1 VSAWIYGTDV
11 PPHLRRIAEAA
22 EARLSDAAPG
32 VGVAVGADD
41 PTVAA
46 RLPAGPRVVVPALA
60 GRRSTPVARALL
72 AGAAASLLIDPCEAA
87 ALRGAVHDPVVV
99 AGVPAQGGRRGRGA
113 LTPGTRGERLLA
125 RWRAMDGGPPAEGP
139 GVTWVSGPASLA
151 EAAEGWARGDAV
163 VLLPGAPRH
172 AMLRA
177 GGALVARS
185 SLEAIEATRLLLA
198 ARPLAHELARR
209 GRGQLARLDPMEV
222 VIARFAEALALAE
235 GA

>member
-1 VSAWIYGTDV
+1 VSSWVYGADV
-11 PPHLRRIAEAA
+11 PAHLRRVAEAA
-22 EARLSDAAPG
+22 EARLSAAAPG
-32 VGVAVGADD
+32 VAVAVGADD

-46 RLPAGPRVVVPALA
+46 RLPPGPRVVVPALA
-60 GRRSTPVARALL
+60 GRRPTPVARALL
-72 AGAAASLLIDPCEAA
+72 AGAAATVLIDPGEAA
-87 ALRGAVHDPVVV
+87 ALRGAVGEPVVM
-99 AGVPAQGGRRGRGA
+99 AGVPAPEERPPKAG
-113 LTPGTRGERLLA
+113 LTPGARGERLLE
-125 RWRAMDGGPPAEGP
+125 RWRAIDGGPPAGGP

-172 AMLRA
+172 AMLRT

-235 GA
+235 LA